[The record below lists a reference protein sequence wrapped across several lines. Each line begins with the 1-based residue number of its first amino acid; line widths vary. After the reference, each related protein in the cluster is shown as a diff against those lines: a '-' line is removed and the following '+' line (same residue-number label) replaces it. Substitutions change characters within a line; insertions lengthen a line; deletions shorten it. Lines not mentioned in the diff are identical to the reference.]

1 VSKTAAVVLAFLI
14 LMLLATASNAQIIQ
28 SGNIYAGVAYANS
41 VDVINRLSFRGW
53 DGGVEVKTFASH
65 PYLGFFFDGSGIYR
79 SGVQQYN
86 GVLGVRVSKNFGKWR
101 LFLHAGGG
109 IQQLNT
115 TGEAF
120 NAVIEDGGGGV
131 DRRLPFKKFAWR
143 LQGDY
148 VHSHM
153 LDATQ
158 NDVRVSTGLVWRF

>member
-1 VSKTAAVVLAFLI
+1 VSKTAAVVLAFLSLI
-14 LMLLATASNAQIIQ
+14 LFATASNAQIIQ

-53 DGGVEVKTFASH
+53 DGGVEVKPFASR
-65 PYLGFFFDGSGIYR
+65 PYLGFIFDASGIYR

-86 GVLGVRVSKNFGKWR
+86 GVLGARISKNYGKWR
-101 LFLHAGGG
+101 VFLHVGGG
-109 IQQLNT
+109 LQQMT
-115 TGEAF
+115 TGGEAF

-153 LDATQ
+153 LDAVQ
-158 NDVRVSTGLVWRF
+158 NDFRISTGLVWRF